1 MPQRLLRRVRIIDFG
16 EVFAGPYA
24 TTLLADAGADV
35 IKIESVQR
43 MPAIVRGDRTPRPG
57 APGYVDGDPGD
68 EPWERYFYYHCVER
82 NKRGITLNL
91 ADPTGRDLFERLIC
105 TADAV
110 VSNYAGG
117 VLDRLGFG
125 YERLCAI
132 RPDIVLLHLPGF
144 GTQGPYRDHVS
155 FAMVTEALSGLF
167 ALRGYPESAP
177 EDTAMNLWSDGVG
190 ALTAAFATL
199 AALRYRS
206 RTGRGQFIDISQA
219 EASTTFASAAI
230 LDLAMNGRV
239 AGASANADPVIAP
252 NNTYPCAPDGNGLNA
267 DDRWVAISAGTAQQ
281 WATLCRVMG
290 RPDLV
295 HDARFRTAAD
305 RKTNEAALD
314 AEIAAWTRTLT
325 RRQAA
330 DQLRAAGV
338 PASPVLDDADLES
351 EPQVVARGSVQRL
364 RHPKAGEQPYIT
376 GAWQIDGEQR
386 WVARPP
392 NTLGEHNSE
401 VLCDL
406 LGLDVETL
414 AALRRDDVIGE
425 TYLPSAGRG

>member
-1 MPQRLLRRVRIIDFG
+1 MPQRLLRRLRIIDFG

-43 MPAIVRGDRTPRPG
+43 MPAIVRGDRQPRPG
-57 APGYVDGDPGD
+57 ALGYVDGDPGE

-91 ADPTGRDLFERLIC
+91 ADAAGRTLFERLVC

-125 YERLCAI
+125 YEQLRVI

-177 EDTAMNLWSDGVG
+177 GDTVMNLWSDGVG

-219 EASTTFASAAI
+219 EASTAFSSAAI

-239 AGASANADPVIAP
+239 AGATANADPRIVP
-252 NNTYPCAPDGNGLNA
+252 NNTYPCAPDGEGPNA
-267 DDRWVAISAGTAQQ
+267 EDRWVAISATTAQQ
-281 WATLCRVMG
+281 WATLCRVIG

-295 HDARFRTAAD
+295 HDARFRSEED
-305 RKTNEAALD
+305 RKANEAALD
-314 AEIAAWTRTLT
+314 AEIAAWTRTRT
-325 RRQAA
+325 RHEAA
-330 DQLRAAGV
+330 EQLRSAGV
-338 PASPVLDDADLES
+338 PASPVLDDGDLES
-351 EPQVVARGSVQRL
+351 EPQVIARGTVQRV

-376 GAWQIDGEQR
+376 GAWQLDGER
-386 WVARPP
+386 PWVARPP
-392 NTLGEHNSE
+392 NTLGEHNAE

-406 LGLDVETL
+406 LGLSTDDL
-414 AALRRDDVIGE
+414 AALRRKQVIGE